1 MLNARSGRANRTT
14 AGRWTAAAALLA
26 STVTVLAACG
36 GGASGSSAPES
47 SANESSDTVSSA
59 PVIRGNAVVDTAC
72 TTTAQSVC
80 AVAGAN
86 VGEMVLTWSTRPPVG
101 FLVTVASLTN
111 GTWSTWGNLSNGC
124 KTGTNTQRNV
134 TTCTETGLAAGTYKF
149 TVKIIRP
156 TMTTALSESNL
167 LTLYGFNAP
176 NAPVIGAATATGSTT
191 ATVAFTAPSDGGS
204 PITTYT
210 ATSSP
215 AGGSG
220 TLSQAGSGTITVTGL
235 TAGTTY
241 TFTVKASNSGL
252 TSVASGASGSVKTFT
267 SPDAPVIGAAT
278 ATGSTSATVAF
289 TAPSNGGTPITS
301 YTATSSPGGKTGTV
315 SGASAGTV
323 TVTGL
328 TGGTAYTFTVTATNT
343 VGTSGASAPSAPV
356 TTTYSVGNIG
366 PGGGKV
372 FYVATTPFA
381 CGPTL
386 TSNCTYLEAAPQN
399 SDPAK
404 WCSEVN
410 TQSRFALIPGVFRSD
425 IGTGYSNTMLM
436 VNGGC
441 TSGQAVTARASTT
454 GGMTDWY
461 LPSEDEL
468 TVLYTTLLSTTNVSD
483 YWSSTQVTDKDAVRR
498 NGSQKYAYW
507 KVAEIY
513 ARFIRAF

>member
-1 MLNARSGRANRTT
+1 M
-14 AGRWTAAAALLA
+14 
-26 STVTVLAACG
+26 TVLAACG

-86 VGEMVLTWSTRPPVG
+86 VGEMVLTWSTKPPVG
-101 FLVTVASLTN
+101 FLVTVASFTN

-124 KTGTNTQRNV
+124 KTGTNTKKNV

-156 TMTTALSESNL
+156 TMTTALSESNV
-167 LTLYGFNAP
+167 LTLYGFKAP

-210 ATSSP
+210 ATSNP

-220 TLSQAGSGTITVTGL
+220 TVSQAGSGTITVNGL

-241 TFTVKASNSGL
+241 TFTV
-252 TSVASGASGSVKTFT
+252 
-267 SPDAPVIGAAT
+267 
-278 ATGSTSATVAF
+278 TV
-289 TAPSNGGTPITS
+289 
-301 YTATSSPGGKTGTV
+301 
-315 SGASAGTV
+315 
-323 TVTGL
+323 
-328 TGGTAYTFTVTATNT
+328 TNT
-343 VGTSGASAPSAPV
+343 VGTSVVSAPSAPV

-468 TVLYTTLLSTTNVSD
+468 TVLYTTLLSTTTVSD